1 MRFRPALLSCCFM
14 VSLLINLAGQAEEPK
29 PYAPMP
35 GKQSLEFKG
44 KGQVIIPKLRYDGS
58 HPITLEAW
66 AKPYPRD
73 KEVVRSSVVA
83 NLQLAGVGLHHSG
96 GRWMAHFN
104 EGRESNY
111 GYVST
116 VSNQVAINNQ
126 PVHLAAVFDGSSFKL
141 YVDGK
146 QQDYDGQVTLKHV
159 PSPFDF
165 MVGADPNGKG
175 KPHQFFVGAID
186 EVRISKVAR
195 YRDDFEPARRFQP
208 DKETLVL
215 YHFDEGE
222 GDVAHDASG
231 NHHDGKIKGAKWI
244 PQIEK
249 DEKQAE

>member
-1 MRFRPALLSCCFM
+1 MRYRPLLFSCCFM
-14 VSLLINLAGQAEEPK
+14 LGLLMNLAGQAEEPK
-29 PYAPMP
+29 PYAPQT
-35 GKQSLEFKG
+35 GKHSLEFKG

-66 AKPYPRD
+66 AMPYLRD

-83 NLQLAGVGLHHSG
+83 NLQLAGVGLHHSNG
-96 GRWMAHFN
+96 HWMAHFN
-104 EGRESNY
+104 EGRDSNA
-111 GYVST
+111 GYASSVSD
-116 VSNQVAINNQ
+116 SVAINNQ
-126 PVHLAAVFDGSSFKL
+126 PVHLAAVYDGNNFIL

-146 QQDYDGQVTLKHV
+146 PQKYISQVTLKHV

-175 KPHQFFVGAID
+175 QPHQFFEGAID

-195 YRDDFEPARRFQP
+195 YTDDFEPARRFQP

-222 GDVAHDASG
+222 GDVAHDASE
-231 NHHDGKIKGAKWI
+231 NHYDGKIKGAKWI
-244 PQIEK
+244 KQIEK
-249 DEKQAE
+249 EEKQAE